1 MTDGIKRKR
10 DQKRSVKKDELY
22 QRILREHGIDPL
34 EMAQANKLNY
44 DIPPLPL
51 TLTGQKS
58 KPQTP
63 IA

>member
-10 DQKRSVKKDELY
+10 DQKRSAKKDELY

-34 EMAQANKLNY
+34 EMAQANKLSY

-51 TLTGQKS
+51 TLTG
-58 KPQTP
+58 
-63 IA
+63 